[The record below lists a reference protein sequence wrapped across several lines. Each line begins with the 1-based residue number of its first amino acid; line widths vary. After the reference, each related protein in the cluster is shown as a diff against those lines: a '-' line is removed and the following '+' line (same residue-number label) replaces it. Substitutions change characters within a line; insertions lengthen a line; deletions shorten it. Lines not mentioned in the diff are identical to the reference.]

1 LQRRRM
7 ELQVFQMLGKAATKA
22 RRREREH
29 EN

>member
-1 LQRRRM
+1 M